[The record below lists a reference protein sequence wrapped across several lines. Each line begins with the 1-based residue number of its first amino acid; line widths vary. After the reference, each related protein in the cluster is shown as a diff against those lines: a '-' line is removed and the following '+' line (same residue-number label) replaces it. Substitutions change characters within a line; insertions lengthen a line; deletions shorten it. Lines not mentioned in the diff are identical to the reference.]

1 VAVPVN
7 VVIAIDGVLKRPDS
21 DAIIPAGQL
30 LYHGLAET
38 HVVHLAD
45 DPDTFNSSKALAQNW
60 LKRNGLNKHIR
71 LIKPYASDRY
81 GLLGGLQQLRPD
93 LHVDLVV
100 VADPVQASDLLA
112 AGYTT
117 VLFTHPRYT
126 RPQWK
131 PDYRGEP
138 KAWDDLV
145 AEIDAQDQHY
155 AQDARRSAG
164 PL

>member
-1 VAVPVN
+1 MAVQVN

-21 DAIIPAGQL
+21 DAITPAGLL
-30 LYHGLAET
+30 LYQGLAET
-38 HVVHLAD
+38 HVVHLVD
-45 DPDTFNSSKALAQNW
+45 EPDSFNSSKALAEHW
-60 LKRNGLNKHIR
+60 LTRNGFTKHIR
-71 LIKPYASDRY
+71 LIKPQMSDRY
-81 GLLGGLQQLRPD
+81 GLLGGLQALRPD

-100 VADPVQASDLLA
+100 VAAPHQASDLLA

-117 VLFTHPRYT
+117 VLFSHPRYS

-138 KAWDDLV
+138 REWDDLV
-145 AEIDAQDQHY
+145 AEIEAQDQHY
-155 AQDARRSAG
+155 AQDARRTAG

>member
-1 VAVPVN
+1 MAVPVN

-21 DAIIPAGQL
+21 DAVIPGGQL
-30 LYHGLAET
+30 LYHGLSET

-45 DPDTFNSSKALAQNW
+45 EDHTFNRSKTLAEQW
-60 LKRNGLNKHIR
+60 LKRSGFTKHIR
-71 LIKPYASDRY
+71 VIKPQTSDTY
-81 GLLGGLQQLRPD
+81 GLLGGLQSLRAD

-100 VADPVQASDLLA
+100 VSDPARAAELID

-117 VLFTHPRYT
+117 ILFTHPRYT

-138 KAWDDLV
+138 RAWDDLV
-145 AEIDAQDQHY
+145 AEIEQQDQHY

>member
-1 VAVPVN
+1 MN
-7 VVIAIDGVLKRPDS
+7 VVISIEGVLKRPNS
-21 DAIIPAGQL
+21 DAVIPAGQL

-38 HVVHLAD
+38 HAVHLAD
-45 DPDTFNSSKALAQNW
+45 DADTFNSSKLLAQNW
-60 LKRNGLNKHIR
+60 LKRSGFNKHIR
-71 LIKPYASDRY
+71 VIKPYASDRY
-81 GLLGGLQQLRPD
+81 GLLGGIQSLRPD

-100 VADPVQASDLLA
+100 VADPTVASALLA

-117 VLFTHPRYT
+117 VLFTHPRYA

-138 KAWDDLV
+138 KAWDDVV
-145 AEIDAQDQHY
+145 AEIEAQDEHY
-155 AQDARRSAG
+155 AQDARRIAG

>member
-1 VAVPVN
+1 MN

-21 DAIIPAGQL
+21 DAVIPAGQL

-45 DPDTFNSSKALAQNW
+45 EHDTFNSSKALAQNW
-60 LKRNGLNKHIR
+60 LKRSGFTKHIR
-71 LIKPYASDRY
+71 VIKPSPSQRY
-81 GLLGGLQQLRPD
+81 GLLGGLQSLRAD

-100 VADPVQASDLLA
+100 VADPTVAADLLA

-117 VLFTHPRYT
+117 VLFTHPRYH

-138 KAWDDLV
+138 RAWDNLV
-145 AEIDAQDQHY
+145 AEIEQQDQHY
-155 AQDARRSAG
+155 AQDARRTAG